1 MSELIALSAAA
12 GWSGKTIGGVSLS
25 MVAPEAIIS
34 IAPYSGAETAVSQ
47 ALETATGLRLPKPGE
62 TLGDNAA
69 RVVWTGRGQAMF
81 FGPHPGEFTDQAAM
95 TDQSD
100 AWTVLCL
107 EGPAAR
113 DVLARLTPVD
123 LRSSVFA
130 RGQTVR
136 SELGHMMVS
145 LSCTGKE
152 TFEIMVMRSMT
163 KTAIHDLETA
173 MANIAARAA
182 L

>member
-1 MSELIALSAAA
+1 MNDLTARSAAA
-12 GWSGKTIGGVSLS
+12 GWRAKTIDGASLS
-25 MVAPEAIIS
+25 EVAPEAITS
-34 IAPYSGAETAVSQ
+34 IAPYNGAEVAVSQ
-47 ALETATGLRLPKPGE
+47 ALEAATGLRLPRPGE
-62 TLGDNAA
+62 TLGDSAA

-81 FGPHPGEFTDQAAM
+81 FGPHPGDFTDQAAM

-100 AWTVLCL
+100 AWTVLRL

-123 LRSSVFA
+123 LRPSVFA
-130 RGQTVR
+130 KGQSVR

-145 LSCTGKE
+145 ISCTGKE

-163 KTAIHDLETA
+163 KTAIHDLENA
-173 MANIAARAA
+173 MSNIAARAA